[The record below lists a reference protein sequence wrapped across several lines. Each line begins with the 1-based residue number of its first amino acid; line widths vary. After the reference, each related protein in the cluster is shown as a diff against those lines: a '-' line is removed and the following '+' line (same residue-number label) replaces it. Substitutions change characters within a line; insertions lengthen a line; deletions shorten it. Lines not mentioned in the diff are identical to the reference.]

1 MLSDY
6 PANTEIMQAKGFVY
20 RYIQHCVLLV
30 ILMGAALAIAFI
42 ESEEL
47 TAFCTT
53 LVKDK

>member
-1 MLSDY
+1 
-6 PANTEIMQAKGFVY
+6 
-20 RYIQHCVLLV
+20 
-30 ILMGAALAIAFI
+30 MGAALAIAFI